1 MSEADNDPFFER
13 IKELEVEGRKTTRH
27 DLIEEWET
35 VRQEDAMHCEGDP
48 WWLIDQALIERTI
61 TDLQKI
67 ATIRELKARVRELEH
82 KSINTVLDASE
93 EYGKLQAQVEELE
106 VDIEG
111 YVVANTQ
118 LLAQV
123 KELKAEIKEWEAGV
137 ISRRWSEIREE

>member
-61 TDLQKI
+61 TALQKI
-67 ATIRELKARVRELEH
+67 ATIRELKARVLELEH

-93 EYGKLQAQVEELE
+93 EYGKLQAQVKELE
-106 VDIEG
+106 NDKYI
-111 YVVANTQ
+111 
-118 LLAQV
+118 LV
-123 KELKAEIKEWEAGV
+123 KAYNELWDETVKLKEKNDE
-137 ISRRWSEIREE
+137 